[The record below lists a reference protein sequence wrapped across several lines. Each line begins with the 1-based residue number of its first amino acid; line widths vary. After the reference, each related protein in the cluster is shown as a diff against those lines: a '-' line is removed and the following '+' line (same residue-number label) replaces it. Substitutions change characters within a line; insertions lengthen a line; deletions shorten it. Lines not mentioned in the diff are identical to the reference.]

1 MSGASALSDSLIER
15 ALALDKNAVSILISL
30 FEDQR
35 SEALSRRAV
44 ALQRLRAHPERK
56 HAALLGLTGT
66 PGSGKSSLLARL
78 TPRMLELR
86 DDISIAVL
94 AVDPSSAVSRGA
106 LLGDRTR
113 MRSEPSEGRL
123 FFRSQ
128 AAATQL
134 GGLAPSSFQVCRL
147 LACLFDCVLIET
159 VGVGQGEA
167 DIRHL
172 ADRVILVLQPLGGD
186 EIQFLKAGIME
197 VPHAFVMNKCDE
209 PSASTSYHTLCASL
223 NLTRPA
229 EPEPVPVFRTSA
241 RSGEGIDAL
250 ARALLES
257 AVLFRGQDIRSK
269 EAHFFA
275 RWVQDEWGRVGTRQL
290 LSALGGPARFLDES
304 AGFEEA
310 QLRFSRT
317 VSRQLRALE

>member
-1 MSGASALSDSLIER
+1 MSQVSRSLIER
-15 ALALDKNAVSILISL
+15 AIQLDKHAVSALISL

-35 SEALSRRAV
+35 QSAVPLRASALD
-44 ALQRLRAHPERK
+44 QLRAHPKRK
-56 HAALLGLTGT
+56 HAAMLGLTGT
-66 PGSGKSSLLARL
+66 PGSGKSSLLSRL

-86 DDISIAVL
+86 GELTIAVV
-94 AVDPSSAVSRGA
+94 AVDPSSPVSGGA

-113 MRSEPSEGRL
+113 MRSDPSERRL

-128 AAATQL
+128 ASETQL

-159 VGVGQGEA
+159 VGIGQGEA

-209 PSASTSYHTLCASL
+209 PSAHLSYHTLCASL
-223 NLTRPA
+223 TLARA
-229 EPEPVPVFRTSA
+229 SEPGGVPVYRTSA
-241 RSGEGIDAL
+241 RSGEGIDEL
-250 ARALLES
+250 ASALLE
-257 AVLFRGQDIRSK
+257 AAALFRGSDMSVK

-275 RWVQDEWGRVGTRQL
+275 RWVDDEWGRMGTRLL
-290 LSALGGPARFLDES
+290 LSDLGGPSRFLEKLPT
-304 AGFEEA
+304 FEQA
-310 QLRFSRT
+310 QLNFSDT
-317 VSRQLRALE
+317 MLRALRGTSL